1 MKKCLLKTLK
11 AFVLI
16 CIALLLIYAFRS
28 QLLTG
33 LAKVLIVNDHLQ
45 SADIIFVLTGDVDS
59 RPFYA
64 SELFNRGLAS
74 HIVIAKEED
83 SMAVEIGL
91 FPNATD
97 VAVKV
102 MKERGVPSGNI
113 TVLTVDGGVTST
125 HEEALLLRRYVEDH
139 AIGRVILVTSAFHT
153 RRTKWKFEK
162 ELSNLPVIVEIAAAP
177 NRHFDETNWWKTERG
192 LIAVANEYL
201 KLCYYFVVY
210 R

>member
-1 MKKCLLKTLK
+1 MKKCLLKVLK
-11 AFVLI
+11 AFALI
-16 CIALLLIYAFRS
+16 GIAVLLIYAFRS

-33 LAKVLIVNDHLQ
+33 LAKVLIVNDRLQ
-45 SADIIFVLTGDVDS
+45 PADIIFVLAGDIDS

-64 SELFNRGLAS
+64 SKLFNQGLAS
-74 HIVIAKEED
+74 HIMIAREED
-83 SMAVEIGL
+83 SPAVEIGL

-97 VAVKV
+97 VAVRV

-113 TVLTVDGGVTST
+113 TVLAVDGGATST
-125 HEEALLLRRYVEDH
+125 HEEALLLRHYVEDH

-153 RRTKWKFEK
+153 RRAKWKFER
-162 ELSNLPVIVEIAAAP
+162 ELSNLPVIVEVAAAP
-177 NRHFDETNWWKTERG
+177 HRHFDETNWWKTERG
-192 LIAVANEYL
+192 FIAMVNEYL